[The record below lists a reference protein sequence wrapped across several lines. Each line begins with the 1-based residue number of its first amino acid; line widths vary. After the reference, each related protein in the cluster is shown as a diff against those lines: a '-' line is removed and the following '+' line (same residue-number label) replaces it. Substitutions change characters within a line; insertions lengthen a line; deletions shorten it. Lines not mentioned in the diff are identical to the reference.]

1 MSKSHTKTKTLSAI
15 VKRADEVT
23 ERRRAVNDGRKQK
36 QVFDKLRSAWE
47 ILVWSQVDA
56 RILIN
61 IQAYLHTYIH
71 I

>member
-47 ILVWSQVDA
+47 IWSQVDA

-61 IQAYLHTYIH
+61 IQAYLHTCIH